1 MTRFQSAGVVVC
13 LAAALS
19 FMGLGLAGAQT
30 ETTDFDTGSAS
41 QVERGEYLVH
51 SASMC
56 VQCHSP
62 RDRFGALRSDRLLT
76 GGAVPVKSPYAGPR
90 WAFQAPNLR
99 NLPGY
104 DAEDFLQLMQTGK
117 RTDGTSPRLPMP
129 PFRMSAAD
137 AEAVYAY
144 LKSL

>member
-1 MTRFQSAGVVVC
+1 MTRSTF
-13 LAAALS
+13 AAALVCAAAL
-19 FMGLGLAGAQT
+19 FLGLGLAGAQT
-30 ETTDFDTGSAS
+30 EPADVDTAAS
-41 QVERGEYLVH
+41 SSQIARGEYLVH

-62 RDRFGALRSDRLLT
+62 RDRFGELREDRLLT

-99 NLPGY
+99 KLPGY
-104 DAEDFLQLMQTGK
+104 AKEDFLQLMQTGK
-117 RTDGTSPRLPMP
+117 RTDGTMPRLPMP
-129 PFRMSAAD
+129 PFRLSADD